1 MEKFQLW
8 ISVLFQIL
16 LILKKG
22 EKLYPIKRP
31 SFFPVFPNFDSL
43 ERKISLDKESY
54 SLFTTVPPENLYLS
68 LHFSQSQNT
77 SAKVA

>member
-1 MEKFQLW
+1 MHINPPDF
-8 ISVLFQIL
+8 S
-16 LILKKG
+16 
-22 EKLYPIKRP
+22 P
-31 SFFPVFPNFDSL
+31 SFPNFNSF

-54 SLFTTVPPENLYLS
+54 SLFTAVPPENLYLF